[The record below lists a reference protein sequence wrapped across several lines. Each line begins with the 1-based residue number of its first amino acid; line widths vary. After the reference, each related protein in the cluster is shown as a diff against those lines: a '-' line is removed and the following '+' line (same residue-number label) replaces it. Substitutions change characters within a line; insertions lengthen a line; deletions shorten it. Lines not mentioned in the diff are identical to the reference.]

1 MQQEPIVNATRT
13 LIGRFLWSTYYRH
26 TNDAWKA
33 CGFKI
38 GNLRTTTKFTT
49 TMSVDWQRTGTR
61 TSVSAGK
68 RKLKMQSVGR
78 STTTT
83 LNVNTNVKL
92 WCSFAT
98 KFFGMASFKT
108 MQDLFFFSVVR
119 LISLTMKNFLCCLTF
134 SSGKT
139 PAFRTKIIHLSTWMR
154 WPSPSVCQSLD
165 LEKETFWCD
174 SCFPYKVY
182 FLYIKDIW
190 FVLPKYV
197 QINLSLTSL
206 LARPPQLLSFF
217 EVKTIHYSN
226 FKSTSLVRRKKEGY
240 LDLWR

>member
-1 MQQEPIVNATRT
+1 MVHAQWAFISMQQEPIVNATRT

-61 TSVSAGK
+61 TSVSAAK

-83 LNVNTNVKL
+83 LNVKTNVKL

-98 KFFGMASFKT
+98 KFFSQWRLLKRCKI
-108 MQDLFFFSVVR
+108 LFLSC
-119 LISLTMKNFLCCLTF
+119 TPNFIDDEE
-134 SSGKT
+134 S
-139 PAFRTKIIHLSTWMR
+139 
-154 WPSPSVCQSLD
+154 
-165 LEKETFWCD
+165 
-174 SCFPYKVY
+174 
-182 FLYIKDIW
+182 
-190 FVLPKYV
+190 
-197 QINLSLTSL
+197 
-206 LARPPQLLSFF
+206 
-217 EVKTIHYSN
+217 
-226 FKSTSLVRRKKEGY
+226 
-240 LDLWR
+240 